1 MTKQEFKNLY
11 DRYFD
16 AIRRY
21 LFYRGADEEAATDMA
36 QDVFLRIWEKQ
47 MALDSGREAS
57 LLYKMAGD
65 LFVSRYR
72 RQKMER
78 NYVNQLG
85 YDSDH
90 LTPEVAFEHAEMSAR
105 YEKALTEMNDLQRT
119 VFLLSRM
126 DGLKYHEIAQR
137 LQLSVKAVEKRM
149 NLALT
154 YLRKVMV

>member
-21 LFYRGADEEAATDMA
+21 LFYRGADEEGATDLA
-36 QDVFLRIWEKQ
+36 QDVFLRVWEKQ
-47 MALDSGREAS
+47 MALEPGREAS

-72 RQKMER
+72 RQQVER
-78 NYVNQLG
+78 SYVNQLV
-85 YDSDH
+85 YEPDH
-90 LTPEVAFEHAEMSAR
+90 LTPESALEQAEMSAR
-105 YEKALTEMNDLQRT
+105 YEKALKEMNDHQRT